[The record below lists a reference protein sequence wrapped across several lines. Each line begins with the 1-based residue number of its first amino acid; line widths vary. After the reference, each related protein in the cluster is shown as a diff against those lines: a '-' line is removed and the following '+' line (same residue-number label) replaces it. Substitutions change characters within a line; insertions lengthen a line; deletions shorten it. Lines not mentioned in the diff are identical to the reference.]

1 MKHHIYS
8 FENLEVWQLA
18 RKIRVEIYKLTCKF
32 PKEEQFNLTS
42 QLRRSIGSISSNIV
56 EGSGRATGKD
66 KANFTNTSYSS
77 ALESLDHLIAAYD
90 LKFIDENEY
99 MNMRIKLDELINKL
113 NAYYKYQVA
122 RNSNLKD
129 QL

>member
-1 MKHHIYS
+1 MKHHTYS

-18 RKIRVEIYKLTCKF
+18 RKMRVEIYKLTYKF

-42 QLRRSIGSISSNIV
+42 QLRRAIGSVSANLV
-56 EGSGRATGKD
+56 EGSGRATDKD
-66 KANFTNTSYSS
+66 KAYFTNTAYSS
-77 ALESLDHLIAAYD
+77 ALELLDHLIGAYD

-99 MNMRIKLDELINKL
+99 LILRLKLDELINKL

-122 RNSNLKD
+122 RNSNLRN

>member
-1 MKHHIYS
+1 MKHHTYS

-18 RKIRVEIYKLTCKF
+18 RKMRIEIYKLTYKF

-42 QLRRSIGSISSNIV
+42 QLRRATGSVSANLV
-56 EGSGRATGKD
+56 EGSGRATDKD
-66 KANFTNTSYSS
+66 KAYYTNTAYCS

-90 LKFIDENEY
+90 LKFINETEY
-99 MNMRIKLDELINKL
+99 MNFRIKLDELINKL

>member
-1 MKHHIYS
+1 MKHHTYS

-18 RKIRVEIYKLTCKF
+18 RKMRVEIYKLTYKF

-42 QLRRSIGSISSNIV
+42 QLRRAIGSVSANLV
-56 EGSGRATGKD
+56 EGSGRATDKD
-66 KANFTNTSYSS
+66 KAYFTNTAYSS

-99 MNMRIKLDELINKL
+99 LTFRFKLDELINKL

-122 RNSNLKD
+122 RNSNLKE
-129 QL
+129 QI